1 MSRTLGQCLRRVGT
15 CPRRVIQMSQAA
27 RLGVDITGGQGDRA
41 RGAGRHQLYEVV
53 ILVDLHILLDAK
65 ANLVDVERLSAVNI
79 GHRNGDQFE
88 TQIGRNL
95 LSFRGDRG

>member
-1 MSRTLGQCLRRVGT
+1 
-15 CPRRVIQMSQAA
+15 
-27 RLGVDITGGQGDRA
+27 
-41 RGAGRHQLYEVV
+41 V

-95 LSFRGDRG
+95 LSLSGVIAAKL